1 MKQQQYEL
9 VYQTADGETEPTSTV
24 IGRVNTWRMEVEV
37 VSFCIPGAS
46 TVSCSDMRPTVAID
60 AEGPQSAISKIDAPA
75 TDEVTDMNSLGE
87 SQKQKRATCKP
98 FTSSTWE

>member
-1 MKQQQYEL
+1 
-9 VYQTADGETEPTSTV
+9 
-24 IGRVNTWRMEVEV
+24 MEVEV

-75 TDEVTDMNSLGE
+75 TDENIHTKGVVVLAYYYTLISLAAIVSDVVSAG
-87 SQKQKRATCKP
+87 
-98 FTSSTWE
+98 